1 MGESKLTNQHKFLHE
16 LIKEQERKQLIS
28 EIMDSIEPD
37 PWRYSEPPPPF
48 TGNIN
53 YEEMR
58 DLGMWVR

>member
-1 MGESKLTNQHKFLHE
+1 MGENQLTNQHKFLHE
-16 LIKEQERKQLIS
+16 LIKEQERNRLI
-28 EIMDSIEPD
+28 EDIIESD